1 MPKSK
6 YEENE
11 NTKSYPAWGD
21 LFRQYIQCVWIYV
34 PLTGGIHSAER
45 EVTNDV
51 RYQECSE
58 MTLDCS
64 QQNGVKKPR
73 SQGSFRFYRNFYML
87 YIKGSAEITQSP
99 CSACQKSQWL
109 FCTLQIRHIF
119 CEAYASRKISLRSSK
134 SPYRTFLMAMI
145 HLEAGLAPSSSPAA
159 RSYLLSNI
167 GFLTV

>member
-73 SQGSFRFYRNFYML
+73 SQGSFRVYGHFYML
-87 YIKGSAEITQSP
+87 YIRGSAEITQSP
-99 CSACQKSQWL
+99 CSFCFLLYL
-109 FCTLQIRHIF
+109 FLKLFVQRVI
-119 CEAYASRKISLRSSK
+119 
-134 SPYRTFLMAMI
+134 
-145 HLEAGLAPSSSPAA
+145 APGA
-159 RSYLLSNI
+159 
-167 GFLTV
+167 V